1 MLFRS
6 KQAEATA
13 AQEVEPQTQSEEQ
26 DGLVTFGDAI
36 IPSGQHT
43 INELPAEVQNLVS
56 QIDFSDLA
64 INEDYQAILA
74 KMQQETLLNM
84 ATKGVDIKSIPTRK
98 VTSISQL
105 SPDEQKLLRTV
116 LGQAKSEEDNKSQ
129 PGTEDNVMLFSS
141 PEELFKHVGQQL
153 AKANAANAVD
163 ATNTTETSAEPPR
176 QATVLFA
183 PKAAENTR
191 QAQNAAV
198 EPVASSSKPI
208 PPSTMSRCP
217 HCDLSLF
224 LDPSEYTEGQ
234 KSNFIMSVVSGQP
247 YTDTIELFG
256 GNIQLT
262 LKALSITEMDYLDA
276 ASTNIAEKSELS
288 VKDRYDFY
296 LRSFLAFSLTR
307 LKTGS
312 KVYEYPAIKCTAVI
326 DDIINN
332 VLERCEQLTSA
343 ITSADLFKLMC
354 NEAAKFQYKHRR
366 LVAMGLNS
374 DFWKPIQR

>member
-6 KQAEATA
+6 KQAEAPA
-13 AQEVEPQTQSEEQ
+13 AQEVEPQTQPEEQ
-26 DGLVTFGDAI
+26 EGLVTFGDAI
-36 IPSGQHT
+36 IPAGQYT

-56 QIDFSDLA
+56 QIDFSDLSL
-64 INEDYQAILA
+64 NEGYQAILS

-84 ATKGVDIKSIPTRK
+84 ATKGVDVNAIPTRK

-116 LGQAKSEEDNKSQ
+116 LGQVKSEEDNKPQ
-129 PGTEDNVMLFSS
+129 PVTDDDVMHFSS
-141 PEELFKHVGQQL
+141 PAEMFKHVRQRL
-153 AKANAANAVD
+153 AAANAVSETD
-163 ATNTTETSAEPPR
+163 EAEATVEPPK

-183 PKAAENTR
+183 PKATENTQ

-198 EPVASSSKPI
+198 EPLASSSKPL

-224 LDPSEYTEGQ
+224 LDPAEYTEDQ
-234 KSNFIMSVVSGQP
+234 KNNFLMSVISGQP
-247 YTDTIELFG
+247 YTDTVELFG

-262 LKALSITEMDYLDA
+262 LKALSITETDYLDA
-276 ASTNIAEKSELS
+276 ASTNITEKTELS
-288 VKDRYDFY
+288 VKDKYDFY
-296 LRSFLAFSLTR
+296 LRSFLAFSLTK

-354 NEAAKFQYKHRR
+354 NEAAKFQFKHRR
-366 LVAMGLNS
+366 LVSMGLNS